1 MNSQLNRPKGFGE
14 ILDQTFRLS
23 KNKFLD
29 FFLILLILLGPIYL
43 LQALFE
49 LLAGTSFFR
58 QVGAGGNW
66 FSQMTA
72 AFEGTEPDFAVQDT
86 NVFLELGIGFL
97 GLISTALSLVASAA
111 IIHVVNHIRKDEE
124 YTLGGVIKKG
134 FSRFWPLVGSS
145 IVFGLIVFGLI
156 VLPLMIIG
164 FSGIFMFGFSE
175 SFAVD
180 SLAGSIMTVIFM
192 LLIFLAVAVG
202 IGYLLTRWY
211 FYLGIVA
218 TERGTA
224 PGIGTSWNLT
234 KGQGWKLLGVF
245 IVLFLITGVVSAAL
259 EFTLGAFLG
268 NSVLFNLLY
277 NVITLITTIFIS
289 VGFAVMFFDVKIRNG
304 AEDLQDMIEDYKQ
317 E

>member
-1 MNSQLNRPKGFGE
+1 MNLQLNRPKGFGE

-29 FFLILLILLGPIYL
+29 FFLVLLILLGPIYL

-49 LLAGTSFFR
+49 LLSGTSFFR
-58 QVGAGGNW
+58 QVGEGDDW
-66 FSQMTA
+66 FTQMMS
-72 AFEGTEPDFAVQDT
+72 AFEGTTPEMTEQNS
-86 NVFLELGIGFL
+86 NVLLDLGIWFL
-97 GLISTALSLVASAA
+97 GLISTGLSLVASAA
-111 IIHVVNHIRKDEE
+111 IIYVVNHIRKDEE
-124 YTLGGVIKKG
+124 YTVGGVIKKG

-145 IVFGLIVFGLI
+145 IVFGLIVFGLVI
-156 VLPLMIIG
+156 LPVLIIT
-164 FSGIFMFGFSE
+164 FSGVFMFGFSE
-175 SFAVD
+175 SFAID
-180 SLAGSIMTVIFM
+180 SLAGSIMTVIFI

-211 FYLGIVA
+211 FYLGVVA
-218 TERGTA
+218 TERAA
-224 PGIGTSWNLT
+224 PGIGKSWNLT

-277 NVITLITTIFIS
+277 NLITLITTIFLS
-289 VGFAVMFFDVKIRNG
+289 VGFAVMFFDLKIRND
-304 AEDLQDMIEDYKQ
+304 AEDLQDMIQDYKQ
-317 E
+317 Q